1 MDEVMVSFSVGTYR
15 MIEQIGKVKR
25 EASLFSGTGQRCEGA
40 F

>member
-1 MDEVMVSFSVGTYR
+1 MDEVTVSFSVGTYR

-25 EASLFSGTGQRCEGA
+25 ETSLFSGTGQKCEGA